1 MEFFYVL
8 LILIVA
14 AFACKMI
21 GAGLSAHRAGLSGRD
36 SLIVGVGMGGRGA
49 VELII
54 ADIALRA
61 GLFSQPDPTP
71 AVVAN
76 LKYMLHRIVFRP
88 TFR

>member
-1 MEFFYVL
+1 MSLRSSVYHFFL

-21 GAGLSAHRAGLSGRD
+21 GAGLSAHWVGLSGRD
-36 SLIVGVGMGGRGA
+36 SLIVGVGMSGRGA

-61 GLFSQPDPTP
+61 GLFSQPDPTLVTP
-71 AVVAN
+71 IA
-76 LKYMLHRIVFRP
+76 LRFIMSREP
-88 TFR
+88 